1 MSVLDVPAEWWERA
15 LEGWRG
21 WWARHVGFARAVV
34 RVQRVVSTVALVL
47 GVIALVVVPRLALGL
62 VPALFMTGCLLVV
75 GLLARTRT
83 LGLRPLLLL
92 MGISVPWS
100 LLIAHATRAIGE
112 SIGLSTTDDGARIA
126 LAAFVEEPGKLLPL
140 VALALLAPGRIR
152 RLAAADWALLGFA
165 AGAGFTIAEDGARRL
180 APPGMIAE
188 LLGENRLH
196 YSLNPWTA
204 GAFQLSGGSWAE
216 QMLGI
221 DAAPAGP
228 MTTGHQIPT
237 MGVAMGVALGLA
249 LWRTKK
255 PWWRAVAW
263 MPPTVML
270 TMAIVDHACYNA
282 TVGWAGWADQD
293 TAIPTWIRLAWQV
306 RGQGHTQ
313 ITISVVLFITCML
326 VDARRRHRAGVFG
339 DVALEAPKAPDLPMT
354 GIPAAA
360 RVPVQA
366 VVWLAAYAWSDL
378 VVIAAAY
385 GDRTLT
391 RRARMAEGRAMGVQ
405 VRGVRQDAMTVTT
418 PGTEPPAR
426 NAFRLISLAVAAVML
441 AVCWWYGT
449 RLAQHIGSWL
459 RQEDWPYFFA
469 GLLDGLAQWWDSLGL
484 LGQILVTALAVL
496 ALAWAGLS
504 VAAALGAV
512 GVGTW
517 ALSHGRGIATFLQD
531 PATATRSYATNATRS
546 YATNATWEQLLL
558 DGADF
563 ALTFIPGTALGLTT
577 RKATRTT
584 AENVA
589 LTRTAARTSAESLAL
604 TRAVRR
610 NATDL
615 AEINRLFAQRD
626 AAKAARQAAEKRL
639 RDAMPPGYDMS
650 AFTTKKLE
658 TTLTRLE
665 GAGYS
670 DRQIEALQ
678 DAAKQAT
685 EARPAER
692 RIAEYIGERGGEQAL
707 VRQGYEIPESF
718 RSTGLSTRGPGN
730 YRLDGMGV
738 KPDGSE
744 IVFPEYKGG
753 TAKVSTTKVPTRFE
767 GAAAQATP
775 PYVRDRMLTDPRVAQ
790 YFHDHP
796 QIWQSVKDG
805 RTRLLIEVYSTPA
818 VGYAEVSGTTP
829 FTLTP
834 QVIQAMEEAIA
845 AL

>member
-1 MSVLDVPAEWWERA
+1 MLDVPAEWWERA

-21 WWARHVGFARAVV
+21 WWAHHAGFARAVV
-34 RVQRVVSTVALVL
+34 RAQRVVSTVALVL
-47 GVIALVVVPRLALGL
+47 GVIALVVVPRLAIGL
-62 VPALFMTGCLLVV
+62 VPALLMTGCLLVV

-140 VALALLAPGRIR
+140 LLLAVVAPGRIR
-152 RLAAADWALLGFA
+152 RLAAVDWALLGFA
-165 AGAGFTIAEDGARRL
+165 TGAGFTIAEDGARRL

-196 YSLNPWTA
+196 YSLNPWTS

-255 PWWRAVAW
+255 PWWRAVTW
-263 MPPTVML
+263 MPPTAML

-306 RGQGHTQ
+306 RGQGRTQ
-313 ITISVVLFITCML
+313 IAVSVALFITCML

-354 GIPAAA
+354 GAPAALRA
-360 RVPVQA
+360 PAQA
-366 VVWLAAYAWSDL
+366 LVWLAAYAWSDL
-378 VVIAAAY
+378 VIIAAAY

-391 RRARMAEGRAMGVQ
+391 RRARMAEGRAMGAQ

-418 PGTEPPAR
+418 PGTEPAAR
-426 NAFRLISLAVAAVML
+426 NTFRLVALAVGLLMV

-449 RLAQHIGSWL
+449 ALAQHIGSWL

-469 GLLDGLAQWWDSLGL
+469 GLLDGLAQWWDSLGMP
-484 LGQILVTALAVL
+484 GQILVTALAVL
-496 ALAWAGLS
+496 FLTWGGLS
-504 VAAALGAV
+504 VATALGAV

-531 PATATRSYATNATRS
+531 PATATRSYATNAT
-546 YATNATWEQLLL
+546 WEQVLL
-558 DGADF
+558 DGLDF
-563 ALTFIPGTALGLTT
+563 ALTFIPGSALGLGT
-577 RKATRTT
+577 RKAARTA

-589 LTRTAARTSAESLAL
+589 LTRAAARTSAESLAL

-626 AAKAARQAAEKRL
+626 AARAARQAAEKRL
-639 RDAMPPGYDMS
+639 RDAMPPGYTMRDFNS
-650 AFTTKKLE
+650 KNLKDTTKALAKS
-658 TTLTRLE
+658 
-665 GAGYS
+665 GYS
-670 DRQIEALQ
+670 PKQIEALR
-678 DAAKQAT
+678 DAARQAT
-685 EARPAER
+685 KARPVEK

-707 VRQGYEIPESF
+707 ARRGYDIPEPF

-775 PYVRDRMLTDPRVAQ
+775 AYVRDRMLTDPRVAQ

-796 QIWQSVKDG
+796 QLWQSVKDG